1 MAEAAEVDN
10 DDRHDARVT
19 SAGAEGYPLI
29 VETRALWSPDSLE
42 TLKSIASQCALLAA
56 PF

>member
-1 MAEAAEVDN
+1 MDN

-19 SAGAEGYPLI
+19 SVGAKGYPLI
-29 VETRALWSPDSLE
+29 VETRGLWSPDSLE
-42 TLKSIASQCALLAA
+42 TFKSIASKCALLAA